1 MLANRITLCY
11 EALPLFRARSEEQLG
26 YGQPPGGPIGVYFAP
41 SVRAHQGNWLAVG
54 LAMSSRGDGSL
65 RGNCRDDQRS

>member
-1 MLANRITLCY
+1 MLANRMTLCY

-41 SVRAHQGNWLAVG
+41 SVRAHPGNWLAD
-54 LAMSSRGDGSL
+54 LLSE
-65 RGNCRDDQRS
+65 